1 MGKENKSVF
10 GGLAW
15 SFAERISA
23 QLVSTVVGIVLARI
37 LMPEDYGLISIVM
50 VFITL
55 CDVFVTTGFCSAVV
69 QKKEVDETDFN
80 TAFYLSLATS
90 LVLYLILFFAAPVIS
105 KMYQIPLLS
114 PVIRV
119 LGIRLVITALNAI
132 QQSYIRR
139 KMRFRQL
146 FIANIWGTLLSCA
159 VGIAMAYAGFGVWA
173 LVAQYMTNS
182 VIGTVVLHFVCGWRP
197 RIQFSVKKAREIFSF
212 GWKVLCTYLVSTL
225 QNDIRSLVV
234 GKVFGPTDLAY
245 FDQGKKYPSLLVNNV
260 NSSLNRVMLP
270 AFSRK
275 QDETDEF
282 RAMLRKSVRTGMFI
296 IVPIMMG
303 LLAVAE
309 TFVSVVLTDKWM
321 QIVPFLRIFCVIY
334 MTRPLEEMCHQAV
347 IALGRSD
354 ISFKIMILI
363 NVTAL
368 STVLLAV
375 FVFHSVLLMAVLSLL
390 NAFVSIVCFLIATNK
405 LVGYRFKDQLVDVL
419 PTILISFIMCVVVY
433 FVHFIPLS
441 QIAVLFIQIL
451 VGIGVY
457 CLLSHVC
464 KMEAYF
470 YFRSMIVNRI
480 FKNKNRAQ
488 K

>member
-1 MGKENKSVF
+1 MGNNGKSVL

-23 QLVSTVVGIVLARI
+23 QLVSTIVGIVLARI

-50 VFITL
+50 VFISL
-55 CDVFVTTGFCSAVV
+55 CDVFVTSGFCSAVV
-69 QKKEVDETDFN
+69 QKKEADETDFN
-80 TAFYLSLATS
+80 TAFYLSLGTS
-90 LVLYLILFFAAPVIS
+90 LVLYLVLFFTAPVIA
-105 KMYQIPLLS
+105 KMYQMPLLS

-119 LGIRLVITALNAI
+119 LGIRLVITALNSI

-139 KMRFRQL
+139 SMSFRKL
-146 FIANIWGTLLSCA
+146 FVANIWGTVFSCG
-159 VGIAMAYAGFGVWA
+159 VGIAMAYGGFGVWA
-173 LVAQYMTNS
+173 LVAQYMANS
-182 VIGTVVLHFVCGWRP
+182 VTGTVVLLFVCGWRP
-197 RIQFSVKKAREIFSF
+197 RVQFSAKKAREIFSF
-212 GWKVLCTYLVSTL
+212 GWKVLCTQLVAVLES
-225 QNDIRSLVV
+225 DIRSLIV
-234 GKVFGPTDLAY
+234 GKVFGAADLAY
-245 FDQGKKYPSLLVNNV
+245 FDQGKKYPSLLVTNV

-270 AFSRK
+270 AFSKK
-275 QDETDEF
+275 QDKIDEL
-282 RAMLRKSVRTGMFI
+282 RSMLRKSVRTGLFI

-303 LLAVAE
+303 LFAVAE
-309 TFVSVVLTDKWM
+309 SFVSVVLTDKWM

-405 LVGYRFKDQLVDVL
+405 LVGYRFKDQLADVL
-419 PTILISFIMCVVVY
+419 PTILNSFTMCVVVY
-433 FVHFIPLS
+433 AVHFIPLS
-441 QIAVLFIQIL
+441 QITVLVIQIL

-457 CLLSHVC
+457 CLLSHMC

-470 YFRSMIVNRI
+470 YFRSMIINRI
-480 FKNKNRAQ
+480 FKNKNHA
-488 K
+488 KE